1 MQTFSEVILDIE
13 NRQSIATFRELVYQE
28 EFFLK
33 KGECQCVRIR
43 KQNGKGKNIRD
54 IVEENSF

>member
-28 EFFLK
+28 EFFFK
-33 KGECQCVRIR
+33 KGEC
-43 KQNGKGKNIRD
+43 
-54 IVEENSF
+54 

>member
-33 KGECQCVRIR
+33 KGEC
-43 KQNGKGKNIRD
+43 
-54 IVEENSF
+54 